1 MKKFLL
7 PAAIMLVAGTA
18 ANAQQANV
26 YASQVKAS
34 GTNEVSMI
42 LNADATNVILE
53 VLDAQGNVVGT
64 QDLGEGKKGANTF
77 SVKTTG
83 VADGAYSYRVT
94 CQAAAVTEFKQISS
108 DSDKLLQISNT
119 RGVAV
124 DNNQES
130 PYFGRIYATSIA
142 ANGKVGARMGT
153 GVYILGADGS
163 DITGQDG
170 NPYAGG
176 ETWSGNSGPMRP
188 FVAEDGNVY
197 VCDWTD
203 GHSGVWVMNPAAPQ
217 DAWRPV
223 FGGTRNG
230 DGLASENGVNIHG
243 SVNGLFLT
251 GKGEDLKLYTID
263 EDLNPY
269 ADGYEHLVRYDL
281 GTQTTPWV
289 VAPSQTYDIFYFEK
303 EDGEKAA
310 RLVNGNQGCRSD
322 AHGGAWISQ
331 YRFQPDAYP
340 CVSHINLTTGEY
352 DYTSLVEQEGAD
364 PKEGIFSGTTPV
376 GALGVSP
383 DGKYVAV
390 GNAGK
395 VSVAE
400 ATYDENGVPSLEL
413 KYEAALAVGARPF
426 DLAFDLAGN
435 LYVANN
441 DTGSGIVI
449 FSLPKAENSFTT
461 TANDTITL
469 SGQEESGVDA
479 VRVDGNVA
487 PVYFDVMGRKVANP
501 EVGKVYIEVRGE
513 KASKVV
519 L

>member
-1 MKKFLL
+1 MKQFLL
-7 PAAIMLVAGTA
+7 PAAMMLLAGA
-18 ANAQQANV
+18 AATAQQANV
-26 YASQVKAS
+26 YASNVKAS
-34 GTNEVSMI
+34 GTNEVTMV
-42 LNADATNVILE
+42 LNTDATNVIIE
-53 VLDAQGNVVGT
+53 VLDAQGNVVGSE
-64 QDLGEGKKGANTF
+64 DLGAGKKGTNTF
-77 SVKTTG
+77 EIKETG
-83 VADGAYSYRVT
+83 VADGAYSYRVV
-94 CQAAAVTEFKQISS
+94 CKADAVTEFKQISS
-108 DSDKLLQISNT
+108 DSDELLQIANT
-119 RGVAV
+119 RGVSI
-124 DNNQES
+124 DNNTAS

-142 ANGKVGARMGT
+142 ANAKTGARLGT
-153 GVYILGADGS
+153 GLYILGADGS
-163 DITGQDG
+163 DVTAQEG

-176 ETWSGNSGPMRP
+176 ESWSGNSGPMRP

-203 GHSGVWVMNPAAPQ
+203 GHSGVWVMDPATPEAN
-217 DAWRPV
+217 WRPV

-230 DGLASENGVNIHG
+230 DGLASQDGVNIHG

-251 GKGEDLKLYTID
+251 GKGEDLKMYTID

-269 ADGYEHLVRYDL
+269 GDGYEHLVRYDL

-289 VAPSQTYDIFYFEK
+289 VAPSQTYDIFYLTK

-352 DYTSLVEQEGAD
+352 DYTSLVEQDGAD
-364 PKEGIFSGTTPV
+364 PKEGIFKGTTPV

-390 GNAGK
+390 GNAAIIN
-395 VSVAE
+395 VAE

-413 KYEAALAVGARPF
+413 KYESSLAVGARPF
-426 DLAFDLAGN
+426 DIAFDVAGN

-441 DTGSGIVI
+441 DNNSGIVI
-449 FSLPKAENSFTT
+449 FALPKADNSFTT
-461 TANDTITL
+461 PANDTITL
-469 SGQEESGVDA
+469 ANQESGVGSVSIDS
-479 VRVDGNVA
+479 NVT
-487 PVYFDVMGRKVANP
+487 PVYFDMMGRKVANP
-501 EVGKVYIEVRGE
+501 EAGKVYIEVRGAN
-513 KASKVV
+513 ASKVV